1 MSSRA
6 ATIVSPA
13 HVSSAL
19 RCLRLLTSGG
29 TAQECHRRSPPI
41 AADHHRSLT
50 LVAPLEAG
58 HQIGVGPPPPLRRQS
73 MGPSGGQGAQLWCP
87 VLQTLLRG
95 DAGGV
100 TTEPSSFDTWWAGVD
115 DVTRQRIL
123 NLQAGD
129 HVPGDLALAM
139 QLHGVRVLAVGV
151 VWSQMEE
158 EWIGLYEQP
167 PEVIDLLASVSGDHP
182 G

>member
-1 MSSRA
+1 M
-6 ATIVSPA
+6 
-13 HVSSAL
+13 
-19 RCLRLLTSGG
+19 
-29 TAQECHRRSPPI
+29 
-41 AADHHRSLT
+41 
-50 LVAPLEAG
+50 
-58 HQIGVGPPPPLRRQS
+58 
-73 MGPSGGQGAQLWCP
+73 
-87 VLQTLLRG
+87 
-95 DAGGV
+95 